1 MNSSINP
8 PPSSRMLSQFRLVI
22 DRASI
27 LPDKSE
33 GYTQV
38 SVLQHTPINGAYRLD
53 LASKLSVLVS
63 IVITLA

>member
-1 MNSSINP
+1 
-8 PPSSRMLSQFRLVI
+8 MLSQFRLVI